1 MRNFIL
7 TPQQNSNDFKLMLIM
22 SCPNETKR
30 LPAIIS
36 KILFKM
42 MTLST
47 IKFFICIILAQQLT
61 MVSNLSLL
69 IKVVKWSFVQCVN
82 RRFIINRRFTECKLT
97 IYSAIYRVK
106 IGNLQCDLHAKLRW
120 GLGLAPSKVFRIKR
134 KTNEDQGW

>member
-1 MRNFIL
+1 MRHFIL

-42 MTLST
+42 MTLSP

-82 RRFIINRRFTECKLT
+82 RRFIINRRFTECKST

-106 IGNLQCDLHAKLRW
+106 IGNLQCDLH
-120 GLGLAPSKVFRIKR
+120 RIKR